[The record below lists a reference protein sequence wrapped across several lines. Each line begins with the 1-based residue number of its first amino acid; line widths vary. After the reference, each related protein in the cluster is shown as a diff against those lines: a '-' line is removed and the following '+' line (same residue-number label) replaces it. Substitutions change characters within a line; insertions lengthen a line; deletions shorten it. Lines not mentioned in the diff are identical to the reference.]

1 MLEIERVIAYY
12 EKQSDKFVDEYV
24 IEIDL
29 DILSNIWI
37 AYEGDPLY
45 YKIYPVGE
53 GQRVEVEKILCKKL
67 EFEKYDYF
75 LECHSV

>member
-1 MLEIERVIAYY
+1 MLNIERTITYY
-12 EKQSDKFVDEYV
+12 EKQSDKFIDEYV

-29 DILSNIWI
+29 NMLHDIWL
-37 AYEGDPLY
+37 AYEDDPLY

-53 GQRVEVEKILCKKL
+53 AQRKEVEKILGKKL